1 MKMYSIEIE
10 SFRKQLFMTYIIDVS
25 EFASENIYVSDNQEL
40 SKMINYYD
48 INRELGFRNKV
59 LKKLSF
65 QT

>member
-10 SFRKQLFMTYIIDVS
+10 SFRKQLFMTYIIDDS
-25 EFASENIYVSDNQEL
+25 KFASENIYVSDIQEL

-48 INRELGFRNKV
+48 IRKLGFRNKV